1 MKVNISNEIAKVDL
15 ANLPSSS
22 VARLYNPETRSN
34 SFALDGFPK
43 INVGAI
49 HELPLPISWHERLI
63 EIIEDWGA
71 LDMTTNQTLLRQL
84 VESGAMDE
92 RIRELAKNL
101 GVNIDKLMRGEV
113 KHTASNDM
121 QLLELE
127 GEIEILRHLE
137 TEIKELESVEIC
149 G

>member
-1 MKVNISNEIAKVDL
+1 MQTISLKSGSPDTVIPLLKNAIDREKRILAESLRITREKVNKLAKDL
-15 ANLPSSS
+15 A
-22 VARLYNPETRSN
+22 V
-34 SFALDGFPK
+34 D
-43 INVGAI
+43 
-49 HELPLPISWHERLI
+49 
-63 EIIEDWGA
+63 
-71 LDMTTNQTLLRQL
+71 
-84 VESGAMDE
+84 
-92 RIRELAKNL
+92 
-101 GVNIDKLMRGEV
+101 IDKLMRGEV

>member
-1 MKVNISNEIAKVDL
+1 VLLMQTISLKSGSPDTVIPLLKNAIDREKRILAESLRVTREKVNKLAKDL
-15 ANLPSSS
+15 A
-22 VARLYNPETRSN
+22 V
-34 SFALDGFPK
+34 D
-43 INVGAI
+43 
-49 HELPLPISWHERLI
+49 
-63 EIIEDWGA
+63 
-71 LDMTTNQTLLRQL
+71 
-84 VESGAMDE
+84 
-92 RIRELAKNL
+92 
-101 GVNIDKLMRGEV
+101 IDKLMRGEV